1 MKKLVVLV
9 GPTAVGKTKLAL
21 DLAEHCQSPIISID
35 SRQIYKGLEIGTA
48 APTKEELDLVR
59 HYFIG
64 IKSVDETYNV
74 SQYEHEALQV
84 IEKEFKSKD
93 TLIATGGSMLY
104 IDALCYGI
112 DIMPDVNPLIREEIY
127 SEYKMQGL
135 EPLLEELK
143 SVDSSFYSKVDKC
156 NYKRVI
162 HALEVYRTTGK
173 PFSSFRTN
181 SKKKRPFK
189 IIKIGLKRNREI
201 LYERINDRVDK
212 MMEDGLLNEAKTF
225 IDKQHLNALNTVG
238 YKELFSYLKGEYTLE
253 LAVEKIKRN
262 TRVYAKQ
269 QMRWFQKQPDIYW
282 INLDNKSNKKILEE
296 CIRILE

>member
-21 DLAEHCQSPIISID
+21 DLAEHFQSPIISID

-48 APTKEELDLVR
+48 APTKEELDLVK
-59 HYFIG
+59 HYFVG

-181 SKKKRPFK
+181 SKKERPFK
-189 IIKIGLKRNREI
+189 IIKIGLERNREI

-212 MMEDGLLNEAKTF
+212 MIEDGLLNEAKTF

-238 YKELFSYLKGEYTLE
+238 YKELFSYLKDEYTLE
-253 LAVEKIKRN
+253 LAIEKIKRN

-296 CIRILE
+296 CIRVLE